1 MAPMRTF
8 LSPLLLVLAAVFANL
23 FAAAD
28 AVAVGRG
35 GKLEQAQA
43 AWSSSVRWS
52 DFESAWQLVDP
63 ALRAERPLTELELER
78 YRQLQVSSYREGGNG
93 ELDDG
98 TVVRAVEIGVVNRH
112 TQAERTVRYQERWR
126 WDPKSKR
133 WWQMAGLPD
142 FWEGR

>member
-8 LSPLLLVLAAVFANL
+8 LSPLLLVLFALLANL
-23 FAAAD
+23 FVAAD
-28 AVAVGRG
+28 AVAQRRG
-35 GKLEQAQA
+35 TKLEQVQA
-43 AWSSSVRWS
+43 AWSSAVRWS

-63 ALRAERPLTELELER
+63 ELRAERPLTELELER

-98 TVVRAVEIGVVNRH
+98 TVVRTVEIGVVNRH

-126 WDPKSKR
+126 WDPKAKR
-133 WWQMAGLPD
+133 WWQVAGLPD